1 MLGWPGIRCLV
12 NLSASSHDVVK
23 ISSKHTE
30 VHDVITANSTVIND
44 NIPCPESYGIP
55 LRFRSAYVQEGHIQE
70 LCTFLTSNFFLPST
84 LLLLEPS
91 AFLATGASLIS
102 TSAMVGIV
110 FEGRIRY

>member
-23 ISSKHTE
+23 TSSKHTE

-55 LRFRSAYVQEGHIQE
+55 L
-70 LCTFLTSNFFLPST
+70 LDLK
-84 LLLLEPS
+84 LLLALD
-91 AFLATGASLIS
+91 ALAVRALSLLGDRRI
-102 TSAMVGIV
+102 AHLNVGHGGYSV
-110 FEGRIRY
+110 RNKN